1 MRAQS
6 RGPPVAEAV
15 TDHGGGSLLAEPP
28 PPQHRRPVVAP
39 RHHRG
44 ERAVLWIGLVVAVV
58 TPAVAALDID
68 FPGRA
73 LLALS
78 FVLMVPGVPV
88 AALMRVPHPLLAVSL
103 AGGTSIAVALLA
115 STVAVQTGWWNPT
128 ACAASIAAVG
138 VAATGWALRRLPA
151 PRQQEKRGPAP
162 GSRLPGPPPVR
173 DRVAS
178 ALLLAAALG
187 LWWLATRWTALDRA
201 GPLGVIGVVGW
212 AYVAA
217 VVLVAGVAAYQ
228 LLRPRLDGPM
238 LAATAGV
245 LVLIVFGLTNVSDGN
260 AGVPVGWLHVGFVR
274 FISEHHASFTGL
286 DARAYWPGFFA
297 AGAYLVQLAGTPDA
311 SAFLL
316 LAPVF
321 YNIAA
326 IPPLLVVA
334 RCVTR
339 SRRLAWLS
347 VFVYLSFNWVQQ
359 DYFSPQATAF
369 LLYLVT
375 LALLVWMATGR
386 MPRMSGP
393 WPARI
398 LGALRRRPGLPRGVP
413 PERALAWEAVLV
425 LLAAAVVVSHQLT
438 PPVLVLA
445 LLVFTLTGATRFRRL
460 WLITALLF
468 LVWFSYA
475 AWGFWSGHLST
486 VVGDLGRPGHNLD
499 SAVAARVSVSG
510 AYQLMQ
516 QARLG
521 WSLLYGLL
529 AVVGWWLIRHRPE
542 AMLFAGLTACAGGL
556 FFFGSY
562 GGEVVLR
569 SFVFAAPLLAPLT
582 ALALRAIVRL
592 RGRVALAA
600 AAILLT
606 AAGLMI
612 TATRG
617 VNISF
622 ERVSPDDL
630 AAARAIYERVHSG
643 DRIGR
648 LQLSGALGVDR
659 VDQVVSFDLS
669 EEGCHAEP
677 LSCALAGRPEFIL
690 LSRSQYAARQLRDAA
705 QPGWSTALADAL
717 VQSGRYERIYQ
728 GHDAV
733 ALQLV
738 GQGG

>member
-1 MRAQS
+1 MADA
-6 RGPPVAEAV
+6 GTV
-15 TDHGGGSLLAEPP
+15 HGGGSLIVGPP
-28 PPQHRRPVVAP
+28 PPQHRRPAVAP
-39 RHHRG
+39 PRDWG
-44 ERAVLWIGLVVAVV
+44 ERAALWIGLVVAVV
-58 TPAVAALDID
+58 TPAVAALDVE
-68 FPGRA
+68 FPGRP
-73 LLALS
+73 LLALA
-78 FVLMVPGVPV
+78 FVVMVPGVPV
-88 AALMRVPHPLLAVSL
+88 AALLRVPHRLLAVSL
-103 AGGTSIAVALLA
+103 AGGIGIAVALLT
-115 STVAVQTGWWNPT
+115 STIAVQTGWWNPT
-128 ACAASIAAVG
+128 AYAAGIAAVG
-138 VAATGWALRRLPA
+138 VAATGRALPRLHA
-151 PRQQEKRGPAP
+151 PRQEESPGPTSFA
-162 GSRLPGPPPVR
+162 GSRLSARRPAR

-178 ALLLAAALG
+178 LLLLAAAVG
-187 LWWLATRWTALDRA
+187 LWWLATRWTDLDRA

-217 VVLVAGVAAYQ
+217 VVLVAVVAAYQ
-228 LLRPRLDGPM
+228 LLRPRLDGPV

-245 LVLIVFGLTNVSDGN
+245 LVVVVFGLTNVSDGT
-260 AGVPVGWLHVGFVR
+260 AGVPVGWLHVGFIR
-274 FISEHHASFTGL
+274 FISEHQASFTGL

-297 AGAYLVQLAGTPDA
+297 AGAYLVQLAGLPDA
-311 SAFLL
+311 GAFLL
-316 LAPVF
+316 LAPVV

-339 SRRLAWLS
+339 SRRLAWLA

-386 MPRMSGP
+386 MRRLAGP

-398 LGALRRRPGLPRGVP
+398 LGALRRRPDLPRGVP
-413 PERALAWEAVLV
+413 PARALAWEAVLV

-438 PPVLVLA
+438 PAVLVLA
-445 LLVFTLTGATRFRRL
+445 LLVFTVTGATRFRRL

-468 LVWFSYA
+468 LGWFSYA
-475 AWGFWSGHLST
+475 ASGFWIGHLST

-499 SAVAARVSVSG
+499 SAVAARVSVNG
-510 AYQLMQ
+510 TYELMQ

-529 AVVGWWLIRHRPE
+529 AVLGWWLTRHRRE
-542 AMLFAGLTACAGGL
+542 AVLFAGLTGCAGGL

-600 AAILLT
+600 AAVLLT

-622 ERVSPDDL
+622 ERVSPDHV
-630 AAARAIYERVHSG
+630 AAARAINDRAHPG
-643 DRIGR
+643 DRVGT
-648 LQLSGALGVDR
+648 LELSGVLGVDR
-659 VDQVVSFDLS
+659 VGQIVPFNLS
-669 EEGCHAEP
+669 EEVCHAEP
-677 LSCALAGRPEFIL
+677 IPCALADRPEFIL
-690 LSRSQYAARQLRDAA
+690 LTRSQYAARQLRDPS

-717 VQSGRYERIYQ
+717 VQSGVYERIYQ
-728 GHDAV
+728 GDDAV
-733 ALQLV
+733 ALRLV